1 MTRTQT
7 LRDYQQRAVDM
18 VRARIH
24 ERPILRLDTG
34 AGKTSVA
41 SDIIRRTVDRGRR
54 AIFLVHRRELAGQ
67 AVERLAQFGVD
78 AGLIMADEPE
88 DRSKQ
93 VQVASIPT
101 LVRRE
106 HWPAELVVVDEC
118 AHAVSE
124 SWARVVGRYLAQ
136 DPPAFLLGLTA
147 TPCRLDGRGLG
158 SMFGCIVEPVS
169 MRELIDRGHLVE
181 PSVFAPP
188 IDLSGV
194 KVRAG
199 EYDMDSLATVMEK
212 FTGSITAT
220 WQERAPGARTVVF
233 AVNVEHSMRI
243 VQEFCKLGVAAAHID
258 FQTPKRERDS
268 ILRDLRAGVLDIVSQ
283 VQLLS
288 EGWDLPS
295 LQCAIL
301 ARPTKSLAL
310 FRQMVGRVMRPPGPV
325 VVLDHAG
332 NHHEHGLVTDPIE
345 WTLDDTVRVN
355 PAASV
360 RTCMACFAIVPP
372 WANVCPEC
380 EAPLGRGSDIAAPPV
395 HAPGE
400 LVEITGHGAPVFERA
415 TKDAKEIAYRQL
427 VVEASDRGWKLGAAR
442 IRYKDRF
449 GTWPKLHEI
458 ERELYVCSGHE
469 WERKEFGH
477 RTVTRC
483 ARCFETRNT

>member
-1 MTRTQT
+1 MNRQQ
-7 LRDYQQRAVDM
+7 LRDYQLRAVDM

-41 SDIIRRTVDRGRR
+41 SEIIRRTVERGNR
-54 AIFLVHRRELAGQ
+54 AMFLVHRRELAAQ

-78 AGLIMADEPE
+78 AGLIMATERE
-88 DRSKQ
+88 DRSKR

-106 HWPAELVVVDEC
+106 HWPAELVVIDEC
-118 AHAVSE
+118 AHAVSD
-124 SWARVVGRYLAQ
+124 SWTEVVDRYRSQ
-136 DPPAFLLGLTA
+136 TPPAFLLGLTA

-169 MRELIDRGHLVE
+169 MRELIERGHLVE

-199 EYDMDSLATVMEK
+199 EYVTDELASTMEK

-220 WQERAPGARTVVF
+220 WQQRAPGAKTVVF
-233 AVNVEHSMRI
+233 AVNVEHSHRI
-243 VQEFCKLGVAAAHID
+243 VEAFREIGVRAEHLD
-258 FQTPKRERDS
+258 FQTPNGERAT
-268 ILRDLRAGVLDIVSQ
+268 ILRDLRAGAIDVVSQ

-325 VVLDHAG
+325 LVLDHAG
-332 NHHEHGLVTDPIE
+332 NHHEHGLVTTPIE
-345 WTLDDTVRVN
+345 WTLDDNVRVK
-355 PAASV
+355 PAMSV
-360 RTCMACFAIVPP
+360 RTCRVCFAVLPP
-372 WANVCPEC
+372 ECDVCPAC
-380 EAPLGRGSDIAAPPV
+380 GASLGRETEATPPPV
-395 HAPGE
+395 HAPGD
-400 LVEITGHGAPVFERA
+400 LIEITGKGAPKFERA
-415 TKDAKEIAYRQL
+415 TRDAKEVAYRQL
-427 VVEASDRGWKLGAAR
+427 VLQASEKGWKLGAAR
-442 IRYKDRF
+442 VRFKDRF
-449 GTWPKLHEI
+449 GAWPRFFEA
-458 ERELYVCSGHE
+458 ERELYRCRGHK
-469 WERKEFGH
+469 WEPREFGY
-477 RTVTRC
+477 RRVLRC
-483 ARCFETRNT
+483 TMCGEEKAQA